1 MTLFGRAPSTPWTWK
16 TYFLALYVSVPFPT
30 IISLSPPLIRVPRDE
45 DLHPRNLTALQA
57 WRAAL
62 PPYGPCSGSHPHI
75 VSCAYVPIER
85 FFVVFRWTLP
95 IYGALHV
102 VPMLLFKR
110 SAFAHAPGPMLL
122 RAGWGSMR
130 SAVFLAMFVAIYQ
143 GAGESVF
150 YRLST
155 NGEL

>member
-1 MTLFGRAPSTPWTWK
+1 MTLFGRAPSTLLTWK
-16 TYFLALYVSVPFPT
+16 TYFLALYVSFPFST
-30 IISLSPPLIRVPRDE
+30 PLIHMSRHE
-45 DLHPRNLTALQA
+45 DLHPRNATALEA

-75 VSCAYVPIER
+75 VSCGYVPIER

-110 SAFAHAPGPMLL
+110 KTFARAPGPMLL

-130 SAVFLAMFVAIYQ
+130 SAVFLAVFVAIYQ
-143 GAGESVF
+143 GAVESVF
-150 YRLST
+150 DLFIHRWRVMTYT
-155 NGEL
+155 

>member
-1 MTLFGRAPSTPWTWK
+1 L
-16 TYFLALYVSVPFPT
+16 
-30 IISLSPPLIRVPRDE
+30 SLPLIEVPRDE
-45 DLHPRNLTALQA
+45 DLHPGNVTALEA

-62 PPYGPCSGSHPHI
+62 PPYGPCSGTHPHI
-75 VSCAYVPIER
+75 VSCAYALIER

-110 SAFAHAPGPMLL
+110 RAFAHAPRPMLV

-130 SAVFLAMFVAIYQ
+130 SAGFLAVFVAIYQ
-143 GAGESVF
+143 GAVESVF
-150 YRLST
+150 YPLST
-155 NGEL
+155 DSEL